1 MGYLNN
7 INSDRA
13 LIVYCSDSLD
23 IRWFLRYD
31 IDEALPW
38 HITIS
43 RTRQLYGEEVFLS
56 LFQQVLSLCV
66 NKSMVK
72 GKRQAIN
79 SAFIKANAS
88 LDSLIEKPILDEE
101 AIKED
106 VSTYCDELNNNSE
119 CLPHILKQNIRNLRK
134 NGIVSE
140 QILADTGYSSGEA
153 LAFCQQRGI
162 DAYIPNFGQYKYQ
175 REGFEYNEVLDQ
187 YECTRGNKAI
197 VPYRKIVHDK
207 DGNYKKVY
215 RSINSKCKDCPL
227 RSQCIGKSD
236 FKKIEHT
243 THKPLYD
250 AMHEKLQTPYAKKI
264 MKKRGS
270 TVEPVLGTML
280 NFLNLKRVNT
290 RGIKG
295 ANKHPSTMLRT
306 SVLMSTM
313 VYILKK
319 HLKFKPKNV
328 QEATQILPKM
338 EKSAAFFKRS
348 FQHSNKPF

>member
-1 MGYLNN
+1 M
-7 INSDRA
+7 
-13 LIVYCSDSLD
+13 
-23 IRWFLRYD
+23 
-31 IDEALPW
+31 
-38 HITIS
+38 
-43 RTRQLYGEEVFLS
+43 
-56 LFQQVLSLCV
+56 
-66 NKSMVK
+66 
-72 GKRQAIN
+72 
-79 SAFIKANAS
+79 
-88 LDSLIEKPILDEE
+88 
-101 AIKED
+101 
-106 VSTYCDELNNNSE
+106 
-119 CLPHILKQNIRNLRK
+119 
-134 NGIVSE
+134 SE

-162 DAYIPNFGQYKYQ
+162 DAYIPNFGQYKYK

-197 VPYRKIVHDK
+197 VPYRKTIHDK
-207 DGNYKKVY
+207 DDNYKKVY
-215 RSINSKCKDCPL
+215 RSGNSKCKDCPL

-243 THKPLYD
+243 IHKPLYD

-295 ANKHPSTMLRT
+295 ANKH
-306 SVLMSTM
+306 VLMSAM
-313 VYILKK
+313 VYNLKK
-319 HLKFKPKNV
+319 YLKFKRKKV

-338 EKSAAFFKRS
+338 EKSTAFFQALFSELKKAILS
-348 FQHSNKPF
+348 HLFFQVKITEQKYNLA